1 MRAQSVCWRRTA
13 VSYIHIHVK
22 GGEPLAGVETPLFPT
37 PARRAGK
44 SLRQRFRC
52 VGSSPRSEMADP
64 QQAVVFRSKVR
75 AGDLVAVRK
84 MLQAGVDFTQP
95 GKTLREWTPL
105 HTAAWGTAKPQ
116 NDRDIVEALL
126 TAAHKSGKGKEEAL
140 RSAKDAKDGS
150 AQHAQ
155 DAGARV
161 PRHGWLARGGP
172 RRSGG
177 GRPCRSGG
185 GGRACGTR
193 TSLRPL
199 NRQARR
205 RWTWRGSVARRWV
218 RVLQRRARRA
228 EKSKR
233 RVARGGPG
241 RHACPRVAPRS
252 SPPSSLGP
260 ARVARRSRPHLGP
273 QPPTRLRFFSLL
285 HRPRRKV
292 DRIIEWLQNG
302 VMAG

>member
-1 MRAQSVCWRRTA
+1 
-13 VSYIHIHVK
+13 
-22 GGEPLAGVETPLFPT
+22 
-37 PARRAGK
+37 
-44 SLRQRFRC
+44 
-52 VGSSPRSEMADP
+52 MADP

-161 PRHGWLARGGP
+161 PWHGWLSRGGP

-193 TSLRPL
+193 TSPRPL

-218 RVLQRRARRA
+218 RALQRRARRA

-241 RHACPRVAPRS
+241 RHACARVAPRS

-260 ARVARRSRPHLGP
+260 ALVARRSRPHLGP

-285 HRPRRKV
+285 PALLFTFAPAQAKGRQDHRVASERRDGRLAAQPRSSVAHERKQRV
-292 DRIIEWLQNG
+292 DYRAEKERASAAPGGAEGL
-302 VMAG
+302 

>member
-1 MRAQSVCWRRTA
+1 MRC
-13 VSYIHIHVK
+13 
-22 GGEPLAGVETPLFPT
+22 
-37 PARRAGK
+37 ARRCE
-44 SLRQRFRC
+44 Q
-52 VGSSPRSEMADP
+52 MADP

-161 PRHGWLARGGP
+161 PRHGWLSRGGP

-185 GGRACGTR
+185 G
-193 TSLRPL
+193 
-199 NRQARR
+199 
-205 RWTWRGSVARRWV
+205 
-218 RVLQRRARRA
+218 
-228 EKSKR
+228 E
-233 RVARGGPG
+233 GGPAA
-241 RHACPRVAPRS
+241 RAPAS
-252 SPPSSLGP
+252 GL
-260 ARVARRSRPHLGP
+260 
-273 QPPTRLRFFSLL
+273 
-285 HRPRRKV
+285 
-292 DRIIEWLQNG
+292 
-302 VMAG
+302 

>member
-1 MRAQSVCWRRTA
+1 
-13 VSYIHIHVK
+13 
-22 GGEPLAGVETPLFPT
+22 
-37 PARRAGK
+37 
-44 SLRQRFRC
+44 
-52 VGSSPRSEMADP
+52 MADA

-155 DAGARV
+155 DAGALV
-161 PRHGWLARGGP
+161 PAAAMALTRWPAAL
-172 RRSGG
+172 RRRAAVPVGK
-177 GRPCRSGG
+177 
-185 GGRACGTR
+185 GGRARGTR
-193 TSLRPL
+193 TSLRPF

-205 RWTWRGSVARRWV
+205 RWTWRGSVVRRWV

-241 RHACPRVAPRS
+241 RHACARVAPRS

-260 ARVARRSRPHLGP
+260 ALVARRSRPHLGP
-273 QPPTRLRFFSLL
+273 QPGPSATDPPAPALLL
-285 HRPRRKV
+285 HLPRRKV
-292 DRIIEWLQNG
+292 DRIIEWLEKG
-302 VMAG
+302 VLAG

>member
-1 MRAQSVCWRRTA
+1 M
-13 VSYIHIHVK
+13 
-22 GGEPLAGVETPLFPT
+22 
-37 PARRAGK
+37 
-44 SLRQRFRC
+44 
-52 VGSSPRSEMADP
+52 
-64 QQAVVFRSKVR
+64 
-75 AGDLVAVRK
+75 
-84 MLQAGVDFTQP
+84 
-95 GKTLREWTPL
+95 
-105 HTAAWGTAKPQ
+105 
-116 NDRDIVEALL
+116 
-126 TAAHKSGKGKEEAL
+126 
-140 RSAKDAKDGS
+140 
-150 AQHAQ
+150 
-155 DAGARV
+155 
-161 PRHGWLARGGP
+161 
-172 RRSGG
+172 
-177 GRPCRSGG
+177 
-185 GGRACGTR
+185 
-193 TSLRPL
+193 
-199 NRQARR
+199 
-205 RWTWRGSVARRWV
+205 

>member
-1 MRAQSVCWRRTA
+1 
-13 VSYIHIHVK
+13 
-22 GGEPLAGVETPLFPT
+22 
-37 PARRAGK
+37 
-44 SLRQRFRC
+44 
-52 VGSSPRSEMADP
+52 MADA

-105 HTAAWGTAKPQ
+105 HTAAWGTTKPQ

-155 DAGARV
+155 DAGAPV
-161 PRHGWLARGGP
+161 PAAHGWLSRGGP
-172 RRSGG
+172 ALRRRAAVPL
-177 GRPCRSGG
+177 GRG
-185 GGRACGTR
+185 GGRARGTR

-233 RVARGGPG
+233 RVARGGPC
-241 RHACPRVAPRS
+241 RHACARVVPRS

-260 ARVARRSRPHLGP
+260 ALVARRSRPHLGP
-273 QPPTRLRFFSLL
+273 EPPTRLRFFCTCPGERSTGSSSGL
-285 HRPRRKV
+285 RRAC
-292 DRIIEWLQNG
+292 WP
-302 VMAG
+302 ASCAAAAAA